1 MIPRFFLLVAIA
13 CLVACQHKTDAP
25 VSERDLEEE
34 ERFHKAGLVL
44 IPDLQHASNWE
55 KLIHVEM
62 GVPASKID
70 VKAGPGFTTV
80 TIIDLKNRADV
91 EGVAQELR
99 TIAEKKP
106 DQYGVTKVEVRLASA
121 PATISPFVLPTQA
134 APATPSPGSVLPT
147 LSLPPIRTEGR

>member
-13 CLVACQHKTDAP
+13 CLSACQHKPDAP
-25 VSERDLEEE
+25 VSARDSKEA

-99 TIAEKKP
+99 TIAEKRP
-106 DQYGVTKVEVRLASA
+106 DLYGVTKVEVRLASA
-121 PATISPFVLPTQA
+121 PATISPFVLPTEA
-134 APATPSPGSVLPT
+134 APAKPTLGSDLPT
-147 LSLPPIRTEGR
+147 LSLPPLRTDGR